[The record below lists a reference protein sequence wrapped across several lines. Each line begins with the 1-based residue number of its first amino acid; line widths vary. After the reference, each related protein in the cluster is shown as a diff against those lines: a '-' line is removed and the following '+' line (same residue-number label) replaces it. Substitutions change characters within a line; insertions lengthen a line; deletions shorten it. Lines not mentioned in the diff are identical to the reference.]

1 VQVWAKLFPDG
12 TDADG
17 DHELMALVPRNVPAD
32 GMARYLNYYLQTI
45 SRTNIPHR
53 GRKRG
58 AMADINEVFD
68 QLVLHYNTDT
78 LLGNLAQAL
87 KRQAE
92 RDNDKRRKNVIRA
105 EAKVVEELA
114 DQITAGEIPWPGESD
129 FKRIRSRGFNSSQTR
144 PRVSTEAVHRNHCPA
159 EDRRGLW

>member
-1 VQVWAKLFPDG
+1 
-12 TDADG
+12 
-17 DHELMALVPRNVPAD
+17 
-32 GMARYLNYYLQTI
+32 
-45 SRTNIPHR
+45 
-53 GRKRG
+53 
-58 AMADINEVFD
+58 MADINEVFD

-129 FKRIRSRGFNSSQTR
+129 SSVYA
-144 PRVSTEAVHRNHCPA
+144 RVASTAVRHARESQPKQFIENIA
-159 EDRRGLW
+159 RLKTEEDFGDNAPPTEDWISTLNELIGQAREIVKAGKSAQRRFDFQDPGL